1 MTPDGAKQTLV
12 VATLLWAVAG
22 LGQGAL
28 APVTNPNLTSSPA
41 AVYSPDPSHLWN
53 RLFATFYHQQ
63 VFQGKRGGLRTIA
76 AGEESVV
83 GYESG
88 QCWARRSRQA

>member
-63 VFQGKRGGLRTIA
+63 VSSYVDHKRVPRQTR
-76 AGEESVV
+76 
-83 GYESG
+83 
-88 QCWARRSRQA
+88 WA